1 MDGFQVGRDP
11 TPSVLL
17 ELLLGIPISY
27 IHCKTFM
34 MMNGPGLRYQIF
46 HTVNF
51 NFYQYF
57 VQIYVPW
64 DTPTRLDLASTRFS
78 FMLSTRL
85 QYFVVSDI
93 IHPTATL
100 EAYLAKRDVGLPLLA
115 ISLTPSH
122 LHVPSKPAYSS

>member
-1 MDGFQVGRDP
+1 
-11 TPSVLL
+11 
-17 ELLLGIPISY
+17 
-27 IHCKTFM
+27 
-34 MMNGPGLRYQIF
+34 MNGPGLRYQIF

-64 DTPTRLDLASTRFS
+64 DTPTSTRFS

-122 LHVPSKPAYSS
+122 SQHVPSKPAYSS